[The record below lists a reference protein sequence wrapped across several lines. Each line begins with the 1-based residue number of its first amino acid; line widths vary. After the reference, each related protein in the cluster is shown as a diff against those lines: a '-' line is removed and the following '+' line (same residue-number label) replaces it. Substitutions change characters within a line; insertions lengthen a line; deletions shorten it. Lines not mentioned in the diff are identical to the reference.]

1 MYDPYWKNNGP
12 RSLQFHHNLSPIQ
25 STNPNNVN
33 FGNNDNMNDNNVTPF
48 VGGNVE
54 YKHVPHDSTEL
65 NMLPMI
71 KEDPTTNRIYRAS
84 RVVHNQHSIRGG
96 HKRSA
101 SMSVVTFSYIQIFI
115 FFIFDTKQNKI
126 KKCNK

>member
-25 STNPNNVN
+25 HGNSDNFNINDGNTNPFATNRNNN
-33 FGNNDNMNDNNVTPF
+33 SNNNNNNNNNMQ
-48 VGGNVE
+48 
-54 YKHVPHDSTEL
+54 YKHGTHDSTEL

-84 RVVHNQHSIRGG
+84 RVVHNQHNIRER

-101 SMSVVTFSYIQIFI
+101 SMSVVKFSIIV
-115 FFIFDTKQNKI
+115 
-126 KKCNK
+126 CNLYHLVQQK